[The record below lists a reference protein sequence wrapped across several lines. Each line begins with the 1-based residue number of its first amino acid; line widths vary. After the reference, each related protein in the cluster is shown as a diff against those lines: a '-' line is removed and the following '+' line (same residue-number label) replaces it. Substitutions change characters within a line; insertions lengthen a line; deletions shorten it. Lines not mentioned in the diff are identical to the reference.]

1 LHNLY
6 YMQQMANAQLCGIN
20 TLLDD
25 QYSCNDTLLTG
36 NLGLAL
42 YYYNLYKSTR
52 KSRDK
57 GKAEQLLNDVFSH
70 INQDTP
76 TLAGASLS
84 SGAAGLGYLL
94 NEITRDG
101 LIDLDFANEIGELD
115 QYLCDS
121 AEKLI
126 QEDNFDYLHGAPG
139 IVNYFVERS
148 QTRGEQ
154 SPYLDFLVD
163 KICACVEEDE
173 CGYWFSGCVE
183 GTNGQKV
190 VNFSLSHGLCGILLV
205 LINAYPH
212 SIHKAKL
219 EKTVINVIQFIL
231 KHKMDVEFSRN
242 QYSFFPFFAIQGA
255 TEISAPNR
263 LGWCYGDL
271 NEVLLFYRAG
281 KWLGDKNLINL
292 ADLIGMQS
300 VMRKSAE
307 ATLVSGASFCHGAA
321 GLAQFYR
328 TLYRERPLDAYKDGY
343 EYWLDQTVHL
353 LEEDRER
360 NAYAGKEHEVME
372 GLVGVGLTLLSYVS
386 DQDLKWSKLFLL

>member
-6 YMQQMANAQLCGIN
+6 DMQQMANAQLCGIN

-25 QYSCNDTLLTG
+25 QYSANDTLLTG

-52 KSRDK
+52 KPCDK
-57 GKAEQLLNDVFSH
+57 RRTEQLLDDVFTH

-76 TLAGASLS
+76 TLTGASLS
-84 SGAAGLGYLL
+84 TGAAGLGYLL
-94 NEITRDG
+94 NEINREKVM
-101 LIDLDFANEIGELD
+101 DLDMGTEITALD
-115 QYLCDS
+115 EFLCQS
-121 AEKLI
+121 AEQLI
-126 QEDNFDYLHGAPG
+126 REDNFDYLHGASG

-148 QTRGEQ
+148 QTNTGRTK
-154 SPYLDFLVD
+154 YLDVLVE
-163 KICACVEEDE
+163 KICACAEEEE
-173 CGYWFSGCVE
+173 CGYWFSGCVG

-190 VNFSLSHGLCGILLV
+190 VNFSLSHGLCGILLT

-212 SIHKAKL
+212 SVHKKKL
-219 EKTVINVIQFIL
+219 EKTVVNVIGFIL

-242 QYSFFPFFAIQGA
+242 QYSFFPFFAMQGA

-300 VMRKSAE
+300 VMRKSEE
-307 ATLVSGASFCHGAA
+307 ATLVHDASFCHGAA

-328 TLYRERPLDAYKDGY
+328 TLYRERPLDVYQAGY
-343 EYWLDQTVHL
+343 AYWLDKTVRL
-353 LEEDRER
+353 LDEDQER
-360 NAYAGKEHEVME
+360 KAYAGKEHEVME
-372 GLVGVGLTLLSYVS
+372 GLVGIALTLLSYVS